1 MKKNYLLSTSPQY
14 QSNKVCCLL
23 EYSILFLVNLRFC
36 LMMQKNDDDD
46 DDAGSYDDV
55 DHESHSLSLFE
66 GNFVLPAS
74 DDRIVNLRFNDGCK
88 INFSSYFHIFQ
99 HGEKR
104 K

>member
-1 MKKNYLLSTSPQY
+1 
-14 QSNKVCCLL
+14 
-23 EYSILFLVNLRFC
+23 
-36 LMMQKNDDDD
+36 MMQKNDDDD

-66 GNFVLPAS
+66 GDFVLPSS
-74 DDRIVNLRFNDGCK
+74 DDLIVNLRFNDGCK